1 LAGSG
6 QNPLFD
12 VVITLYKNTSDSRK
26 LDKSLIMPLELE
38 GVLREESS
46 VITPSILISSHN
58 LSDYNYAHIPAFGR
72 YYYITDITSVRNGLW
87 RVSLKCDVLMTY
99 KSQIRSCKGI
109 LRNTQSTGATD
120 YLTGEQYKR
129 LVKTVTDIIDFPYG
143 FNDNGEYILI
153 VAGGV
158 GGVS

>member
-1 LAGSG
+1 M
-6 QNPLFD
+6 
-12 VVITLYKNTSDSRK
+12 VITLYKNTSDSRK
-26 LDKSLIMPLELE
+26 LDKSLTMPLELE

-46 VITPSILISSHN
+46 VITPSILISNHN